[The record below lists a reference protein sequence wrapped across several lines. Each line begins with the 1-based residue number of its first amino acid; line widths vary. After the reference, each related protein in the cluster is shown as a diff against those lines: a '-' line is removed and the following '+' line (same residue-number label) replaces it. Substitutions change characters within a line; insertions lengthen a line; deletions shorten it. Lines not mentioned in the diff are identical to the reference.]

1 MKKRM
6 LALGMTVWCCSV
18 LAGCSAAGIPQDA
31 GAQQNEGADVELSA
45 QDDLHGTEEGQETG
59 VDGTKADA
67 DSTNTGVGSAAQS
80 TEQNGLPQAAAR
92 IVDQTFDVEL
102 NSLGNVTFASYTTR
116 TDAQPN
122 GDVVFAIL
130 RGDEVVQILEGI
142 ETDNVRTDR
151 RLESVAAVSFPDYN
165 VDGINDIITICN
177 YEPLDGDEEKA
188 SEIRIYTGGADGH
201 FTLERELSAEAD
213 SALAEK
219 TIKSVLGFLGAPGSR
234 TDAGD
239 TGESAGW
246 QQAYIDCVSQQSAS
260 EVDGYNLI
268 YLDDDEIPELV
279 VIGSCEAAGCRIV
292 SFCDGKIYQNQLN
305 RLYFS
310 YIEGGN
316 LLCNSEGNMDCY
328 YDLVYSLDKQGLKPV
343 AEGYYGAEDNSNVQY
358 DASGEPIYYYEWNG
372 TRMTKEEYAKAL
384 NDVYDMSK
392 AKDGY
397 EYGKTYSAEQ
407 MIQLLQGM

>member
-1 MKKRM
+1 MKRKEFI
-6 LALGMTVWCCSV
+6 LGMTVLCLSM
-18 LAGCSAAGIPQDA
+18 AGGCQTAQPDGADTQISAENAQGAGS
-31 GAQQNEGADVELSA
+31 GADVQTDAA
-45 QDDLHGTEEGQETG
+45 QETEMEQETG
-59 VDGTKADA
+59 A
-67 DSTNTGVGSAAQS
+67 DSTGVGSAAQS
-80 TEQNGLPQAAAR
+80 AEQNGSLQTADK

-122 GDVVFAIL
+122 GDAVFAIL
-130 RGDEVVQILEGI
+130 RGDEVVQMLEGM
-142 ETDNVRTDR
+142 EKDNVRTDR
-151 RLESVAAVSFPDYN
+151 CLDSVVAVSFPDYN
-165 VDGINDIITICN
+165 GDGIKDIITICN

-188 SEIRIYTGGADGH
+188 SEIRIYTGNADGS

-219 TIKSVLGFLGAPGSR
+219 TIKSVLGFLGAPDSR
-234 TDAGD
+234 TDASENGAAD
-239 TGESAGW
+239 GW
-246 QQAYIDCVSQQSAS
+246 QQAYIDCISPSDDPV
-260 EVDGYNLI
+260 EEYNLI
-268 YLDDDEIPELV
+268 YLNDDEIPELV
-279 VIGSCEAAGCRIV
+279 VIGNCEAAGCRIV

-310 YIEGGN
+310 YIEGEN

-328 YDLVYSLDKQGLKPV
+328 YDLVYSLGKQGLEPV

-384 NDVYDMSK
+384 NSVYDMSK

-407 MIQLLQGM
+407 VIQILEGM

>member
-1 MKKRM
+1 MKKKKFI
-6 LALGMTVWCCSV
+6 LGMTVLCLSMA
-18 LAGCSAAGIPQDA
+18 AGCQMAQPDGADAQISAENAQ
-31 GAQQNEGADVELSA
+31 GAENGADVQTDAA
-45 QDDLHGTEEGQETG
+45 QETEMGQETG
-59 VDGTKADA
+59 A
-67 DSTNTGVGSAAQS
+67 DSTGVGSAAQS
-80 TEQNGLPQAAAR
+80 AEQNGLLQAADK

-122 GDVVFAIL
+122 GDAVFAIL
-130 RGDEVVQILEGI
+130 RGDEVVQMLEGM
-142 ETDNVRTDR
+142 EKDNVRTDR
-151 RLESVAAVSFPDYN
+151 CLDSVAAVSFPDYN
-165 VDGINDIITICN
+165 GDGIKDIITICN

-188 SEIRIYTGGADGH
+188 SEVRIYTGASDGH
-201 FTLERELSAEAD
+201 FTLERELSAETD

-234 TDAGD
+234 TDASDRGMAD
-239 TGESAGW
+239 GW
-246 QQAYIDCVSQQSAS
+246 QEAYIDCISQKS
-260 EVDGYNLI
+260 VDDPAEGYHLI
-268 YLDDDEIPELV
+268 YLNDDEIPELV
-279 VIGSCEAAGCRIV
+279 VIGNCEAAGCRIV

-310 YIEGGN
+310 YIEGEN

-328 YDLVYSLDKQGLKPV
+328 YDLVYSLGKQGLEPV
-343 AEGYYGAEDNSNVQY
+343 AEGYYGAEDNSNVQF

-384 NDVYDMSK
+384 NSVYDMSK

-407 MIQLLQGM
+407 MIQILEGM

>member
-1 MKKRM
+1 M
-6 LALGMTVWCCSV
+6 AQPDG
-18 LAGCSAAGIPQDA
+18 ADAQISAENAQ
-31 GAQQNEGADVELSA
+31 GAENGADVQTDAA
-45 QDDLHGTEEGQETG
+45 QETEMGQETG
-59 VDGTKADA
+59 A
-67 DSTNTGVGSAAQS
+67 DSTGVGSAAQS
-80 TEQNGLPQAAAR
+80 AEQNGLLQAADK

-122 GDVVFAIL
+122 GDAVFAIL
-130 RGDEVVQILEGI
+130 RGDEVVQMLEGM
-142 ETDNVRTDR
+142 EKDNVRTDR
-151 RLESVAAVSFPDYN
+151 CLDSVAAVSFPDYN
-165 VDGINDIITICN
+165 GDGIKDIITICN

-188 SEIRIYTGGADGH
+188 SEVRIYTGASDGH
-201 FTLERELSAEAD
+201 FTLERELSAETD

-234 TDAGD
+234 TDASDRGMAD
-239 TGESAGW
+239 GW
-246 QQAYIDCVSQQSAS
+246 QEAYIDCISQKS
-260 EVDGYNLI
+260 VDDPAEGYHLI
-268 YLDDDEIPELV
+268 YLNDDEIPELV
-279 VIGSCEAAGCRIV
+279 VIGNCEAAGCRIV

-310 YIEGGN
+310 YIEGEN

-328 YDLVYSLDKQGLKPV
+328 YDLVYSLGKQGLEPV
-343 AEGYYGAEDNSNVQY
+343 AEGYYGAEDNSNVQF

-384 NDVYDMSK
+384 NSVYDMSK

-407 MIQLLQGM
+407 MIQILEGM